1 MHETIVSQDTHDPT
15 ETEPTSPPS
24 DASFK
29 HMIHF
34 FFELGMLKKTPRSG
48 YQFLG
53 SGGESVADHT
63 FRMTLI
69 GYSLARLTPGV
80 DLLKVLSLCLFHDV
94 PEARTGDLNYVNK
107 QYVKPNEDGAIVDLA
122 ETLPFGEE
130 YRALMEEYRERRTME
145 SRLTHDADQLDLIL
159 ELKEQHDLGNGYAM
173 RWIEFALKRLDTEI
187 AKAIAS
193 RILTTDSAAWW
204 FEGHD
209 HWWHRKQED

>member
-1 MHETIVSQDTHDPT
+1 VSPDNTPAPKAAESSQDD
-15 ETEPTSPPS
+15 SL
-24 DASFK
+24 K

-63 FRMTLI
+63 FRMSLI
-69 GYSLARLTPGV
+69 GYSLAQLTPGT
-80 DLLKVLSLCLFHDV
+80 DLLKVLTLCLFHDV

-107 QYVKPNEDGAIVDLA
+107 QYVKANEDGAIVDLA
-122 ETLPFGEE
+122 ETLPFGED
-130 YRALMEEYRERRTME
+130 YRALMTEYRAME
-145 SRLTHDADQLDLIL
+145 TREAKLAHDADQLDLIL

-173 RWIEFALKRLDTEI
+173 RWIEFALKRLETRV
-187 AKAIAS
+187 AKDLAS
-193 RILTTDSAAWW
+193 RILSTDSAAWW

-209 HWWHRKQED
+209 HWWHRKHNE